1 MSLTNMSLIKTSAI
15 ALVGVLT
22 IAAGPALAAPGDEQQ
37 CIRLAFI
44 DETPVIDN
52 QTILVE
58 MKGDGGYKRIDLLNR
73 CSGLKIEGGFGYST
87 SIDQLC
93 KQDQLTVLRAGTPCM
108 IEKIVDITEEEADEL
123 MDRKYKRG
131 RFSDN

>member
-1 MSLTNMSLIKTSAI
+1 MSFFKTSSI
-15 ALVGVLT
+15 DLLGALAVL
-22 IAAGPALAAPGDEQQ
+22 AGPASAEPGDEQQ

-58 MKGDGGYKRIDLLNR
+58 MKGNGGYKRIDLLNR

-87 SIDQLC
+87 SINKLC
-93 KQDQLTVLRAGTPCM
+93 KQDRLTVLRAGTPCM
-108 IEKIVDITEEEADEL
+108 IDKIVDITEEEAEEL

-131 RFSDN
+131 KFSESAAR